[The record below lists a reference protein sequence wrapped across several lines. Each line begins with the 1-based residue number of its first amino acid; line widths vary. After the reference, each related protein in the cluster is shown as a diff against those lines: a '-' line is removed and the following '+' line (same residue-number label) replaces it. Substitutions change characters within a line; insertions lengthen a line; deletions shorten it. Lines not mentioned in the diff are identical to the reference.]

1 MTSYSFLIIYLSDA
15 INLFLY
21 NDFNMFTIR
30 VDLKQSSLSFEMY
43 IFVKSLVT
51 ANGSIVILFIFP
63 P

>member
-15 INLFLY
+15 IHFFLY
-21 NDFNMFTIR
+21 NDFNMSTIR
-30 VDLKQSSLSFEMY
+30 VDLKRSSLSFDMY

-51 ANGSIVILFIFP
+51 ANGGIVILFMFP